1 MFPYIRT
8 KCILRYLRYFK
19 SFSRCPSK
27 KVCITT
33 EIVRENVRTT
43 MGLNLLNICLE
54 TKIYSWSVS
63 VSNIKKILTNKK
75 RMGDTDVWKCWLLQ
89 EYTS

>member
-1 MFPYIRT
+1 M
-8 KCILRYLRYFK
+8 
-19 SFSRCPSK
+19 
-27 KVCITT
+27 
-33 EIVRENVRTT
+33 RENVRTT

-89 EYTS
+89 EYIYIRDKLRRELKNTEYIDTLISSLCTS